1 MREFHMKHSICGW
14 HGVTGCDPQTKQQQG
29 LLSDT
34 ERACHFLPCAQQRVL
49 CYVLHALHQ
58 SNKRAKNIFKNVS
71 DVRLFS
77 QHTGYYDR

>member
-34 ERACHFLPCAQQRVL
+34 ERHVLPCAQQRVL
-49 CYVLHALHQ
+49 CYLLHALHQ

-77 QHTGYYDR
+77 RHTGYYDR